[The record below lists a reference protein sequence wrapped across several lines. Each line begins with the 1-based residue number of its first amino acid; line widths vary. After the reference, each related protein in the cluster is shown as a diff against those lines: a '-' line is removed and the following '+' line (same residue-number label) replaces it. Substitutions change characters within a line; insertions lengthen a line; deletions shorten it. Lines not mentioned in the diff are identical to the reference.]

1 MKRRK
6 TPKTE
11 SVSVTAKP
19 EAPGCNAG
27 MYHHRLSS
35 IRPDRRVR
43 SPSRRMLHKCG

>member
-11 SVSVTAKP
+11 SVSVTAMS

-27 MYHHRLSS
+27 MCHHRLSS
-35 IRPDRRVR
+35 IRSGRKVR
-43 SPSRRMLHKCG
+43 SPRRRMLHKCV